1 MTESIE
7 AFCQTTSELEQ
18 NKLDE
23 KIRAKLNRLSVNLT
37 YSCKIC
43 TAESMLRT
51 FLIGDETL
59 NVIKGIGIYVS
70 ILAIMLQHGLKPQL
84 SNKKSVESLLLHLKN
99 IVEPPNFFP
108 MTRVRRDIETVIRML
123 PAFERL
129 LREEKIKRAT
139 GLVEAIKIGAK
150 TEKVAKLLKKHFD
163 HQSWTRDYLVISW
176 LNMQVSCVYKSAW

>member
-1 MTESIE
+1 MTESIK

-23 KIRAKLNRLSVNLT
+23 KIRAKLNRLSVNFT

-43 TAESMLRT
+43 TAESILRT
-51 FLIGDETL
+51 FLIGDETQ

-84 SNKKSVESLLLHLKN
+84 SNKKSVESLLLHLRN
-99 IVEPPNFFP
+99 IVEPPNFVP

-139 GLVEAIKIGAK
+139 GLVEAIKIGAE

-176 LNMQVSCVYKSAW
+176 LKMQVSCVYKSAW